1 MSNDNQF
8 SADNVSKLMG
18 IDSAATVDDM
28 EGRVISEA
36 PKCFELDAEKALELV
51 RENKE
56 LKAALTD
63 LVRAYLTLSRACGDG
78 LDALNRHAKVVMS
91 LGVDLRETK

>member
-18 IDSAATVDDM
+18 IDSGKVPYQGTTPTDN
-28 EGRVISEA
+28 RVIIEPS
-36 PKCFELDAEKALELV
+36 PTTLLQI
-51 RENKE
+51 ENGE
-56 LKAALTD
+56 LKLALTD
-63 LVRAYLTLSRACGDG
+63 LVKAYLTLSRACGDG

>member
-1 MSNDNQF
+1 MSNQF

-18 IDSAATVDDM
+18 IAPVDDM

-36 PKCFELDAEKALELV
+36 PKCFELDAEKALALV
-51 RENKE
+51 AENKE

-63 LVRAYLTLSRACGDG
+63 LVKAYLTLSRACGDG

-91 LGVDLRETK
+91 LGVDLKEGN